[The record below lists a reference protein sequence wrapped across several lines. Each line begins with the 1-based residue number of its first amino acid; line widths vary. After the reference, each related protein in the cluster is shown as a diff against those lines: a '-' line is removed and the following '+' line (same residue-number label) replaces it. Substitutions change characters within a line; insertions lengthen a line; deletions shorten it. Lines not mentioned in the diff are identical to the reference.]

1 MPAVLPSQAKTRL
14 HITQNYK
21 KKRTEKQRERERE
34 RERERRDGTDRLVS
48 YRETERRSKDR

>member
-21 KKRTEKQRERERE
+21 KMRTEKQRERERE
-34 RERERRDGTDRLVS
+34 REREKGWNGPS
-48 YRETERRSKDR
+48 C

>member
-21 KKRTEKQRERERE
+21 KKRTERERERE
-34 RERERRDGTDRLVS
+34 REREGM
-48 YRETERRSKDR
+48 ERTVLLATGRQSGAARIDSQD

>member
-21 KKRTEKQRERERE
+21 KKRTERERERE
-34 RERERRDGTDRLVS
+34 REREKGWNGPS
-48 YRETERRSKDR
+48 C